1 MMRAEPNS
9 QRGPRPPWR
18 PRYGQRRWFV
28 LLALAALA
36 GLQAWRSNSGDRPT
50 TVLPA
55 ERATVQRVVDGDTLL
70 LPDRTRVRLIGVN
83 APESVKPDSPVEP
96 FGPEASDFT
105 KQFIAGGDVRLEF
118 DKERLDQYGRTLAY
132 VWVGDKLLNEELLR
146 AGLAHWEKH
155 YHYSD
160 QKKARFRRAE
170 QEARDAKRGIWSLP
184 ASNRR

>member
-1 MMRAEPNS
+1 MMSPQPNS
-9 QRGPRPPWR
+9 QHGPRPPWR
-18 PRYGQRRWFV
+18 PRYAERRWFV
-28 LLALAALA
+28 LLALAVLA
-36 GLQAWRSNSGDRPT
+36 VLQAWRSYSGDRPST
-50 TVLPA
+50 ELPPEKA
-55 ERATVQRVVDGDTLL
+55 AVQRVVDGDTLL

-105 KQFIAGGDVRLEF
+105 KHFIAGGDVRLEF

-146 AGLAHWEKH
+146 AGLARWERH

-160 QKKARFRRAE
+160 QKKSRFRRAE
-170 QEARDAKRGIWSLP
+170 QEARDAKRGIWSIP
-184 ASNRR
+184 APRR

>member
-1 MMRAEPNS
+1 MTPRPIDR
-9 QRGPRPPWR
+9 QGPRPVWR
-18 PRYGQRRWFV
+18 PRYDQRRWLV
-28 LLALAALA
+28 LLALLVLA
-36 GLQAWRSNSGDRPT
+36 GLQTWRSYSGDRPNAE
-50 TVLPA
+50 LPA

-70 LPDRTRVRLIGVN
+70 LPDHTRVRLIGVN

-105 KQFIAGGDVRLEF
+105 KHFIAEGDVRLEF

-132 VWVGDKLLNEELLR
+132 VWVGDQLLNEELLR
-146 AGLAHWEKH
+146 AGLARWEKQ

-170 QEARDAKRGIWSLP
+170 QEARNAKRGIWSLP
-184 ASNRR
+184 AHRN

>member
-1 MMRAEPNS
+1 MS
-9 QRGPRPPWR
+9 PRPINQQGSNPAWR
-18 PRYGQRRWFV
+18 PRYDQRRWLV
-28 LLALAALA
+28 LLALLVLA
-36 GLQAWRSNSGDRPT
+36 GLQAWRNYSGDRAGAE
-50 TVLPA
+50 LPA
-55 ERATVQRVVDGDTLL
+55 EKAAVQRVVDGDTLL
-70 LPDRTRVRLIGVN
+70 LPDRTRIRLIGVN

-105 KQFIAGGDVRLEF
+105 KHFIAGGDVRLEF

-146 AGLAHWEKH
+146 AGLARWEKH

-184 ASNRR
+184 APRR